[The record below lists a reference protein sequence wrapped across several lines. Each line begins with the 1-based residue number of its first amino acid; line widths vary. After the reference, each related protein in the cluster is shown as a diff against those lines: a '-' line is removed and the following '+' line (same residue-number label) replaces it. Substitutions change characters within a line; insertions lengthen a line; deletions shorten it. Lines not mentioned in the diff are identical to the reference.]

1 MVLTAV
7 NKRGSQPKNDKSVS
21 TNSGG
26 GGGRGE
32 ASRVRKINKDN

>member
-26 GGGRGE
+26 GGAG
-32 ASRVRKINKDN
+32 

>member
-26 GGGRGE
+26 GRGE
-32 ASRVRKINKDN
+32 VSRVRKINKDN